1 MNNETNIQ
9 IRSIWEI
16 RGAKPED
23 LTTSLGKLK
32 FEAGR
37 DWTENTQA
45 NSTNNVVH
53 DLIYYSR
60 AQGY

>member
-45 NSTNNVVH
+45 NSTNTK
-53 DLIYYSR
+53 
-60 AQGY
+60 QCGT